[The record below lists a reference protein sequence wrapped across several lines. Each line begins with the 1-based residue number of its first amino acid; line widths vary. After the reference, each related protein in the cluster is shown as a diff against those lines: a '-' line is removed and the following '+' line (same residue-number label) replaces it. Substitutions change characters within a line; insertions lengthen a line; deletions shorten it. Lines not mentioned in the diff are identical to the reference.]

1 MQIKTLA
8 IFSIFS
14 ILFFAGCD
22 FKENKQ
28 SDNQTKSE
36 HNITKNDFS
45 LNTLDGIALEIKIE
59 NNKINVKNY
68 ENRILVINFFATWC
82 PACKVEIPALVRL
95 QNEYKNDL
103 TVISVLLEEFKSDE
117 EIKNFIKEFG
127 INYKM
132 TLGSENFDFAK
143 SVGGIKSIP
152 TTFILD
158 KQGKIYQKI
167 QGLAPYEMIETD
179 IKKVLEK

>member
-1 MQIKTLA
+1 
-8 IFSIFS
+8 
-14 ILFFAGCD
+14 
-22 FKENKQ
+22 
-28 SDNQTKSE
+28 
-36 HNITKNDFS
+36 
-45 LNTLDGIALEIKIE
+45 
-59 NNKINVKNY
+59 
-68 ENRILVINFFATWC
+68 
-82 PACKVEIPALVRL
+82 
-95 QNEYKNDL
+95 
-103 TVISVLLEEFKSDE
+103 
-117 EIKNFIKEFG
+117 
-127 INYKM
+127 M